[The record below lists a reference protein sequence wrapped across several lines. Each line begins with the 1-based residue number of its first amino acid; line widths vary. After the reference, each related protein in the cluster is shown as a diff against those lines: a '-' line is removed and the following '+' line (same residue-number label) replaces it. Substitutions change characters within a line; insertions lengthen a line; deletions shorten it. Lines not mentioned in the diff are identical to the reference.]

1 MMFELYGSIYGGWV
15 VDLELIPQNS
25 TIISAGVG
33 EDISFDLA
41 MIEKRNVNVIGI
53 DPTKKSH
60 DFIEKT
66 KPKNF
71 QLIKK
76 ALWNKKETITLY
88 KNRIDAYVS
97 ESVLESHSFT
107 NKKQSYETETI
118 TLPEL
123 LEKHKNVSVIKMD
136 VEGAEYEII
145 ESLIELSI
153 PQLCV
158 EFHHFCSDKTLQ
170 DTINAINKLKELG
183 YNYRVPKGDHNK
195 LIELTFI
202 HKTAFS

>member
-1 MMFELYGSIYGGWV
+1 MFELYGNLYGGWV

-76 ALWNKKETITLY
+76 ALWSKKETITLY

-97 ESVLESHSFT
+97 ESVLESHSFA
-107 NKKQSYETETI
+107 NKKQSYQTDTI

-136 VEGAEYEII
+136 VEGAEYEVI
-145 ESLIELSI
+145 ESLTELSV

-158 EFHHFCSDKTLQ
+158 EFHHFCSNKTLQ

-183 YNYRVPKGDHNK
+183 YNYRTPKGDPNK
-195 LIELTFI
+195 LLELTFV